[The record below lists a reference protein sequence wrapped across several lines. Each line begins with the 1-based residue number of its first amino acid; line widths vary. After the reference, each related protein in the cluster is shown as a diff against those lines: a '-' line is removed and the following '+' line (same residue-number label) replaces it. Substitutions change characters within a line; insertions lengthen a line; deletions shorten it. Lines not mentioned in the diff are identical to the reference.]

1 MVVLRTGQ
9 HFTAAELAALTKGS
23 KQPKYRNKPTF
34 ADGQRFDSIKE
45 AKRYG
50 ELRLLARAGEISDL
64 ELQPEFEF
72 IINGELFLTRT
83 GRVFKYR
90 ADFRYRQ
97 DGKTIVEDVKSPI
110 TEANPVYRMKRDL
123 MRHVHGI
130 IIFET

>member
-1 MVVLRTGQ
+1 MALKTGDRLNAKQ
-9 HFTAAELAALTKGS
+9 VAELIKKGS
-23 KQPKYRNKPTF
+23 KYRNKPTF
-34 ADGQRFDSIKE
+34 VDGQRFDSKKE
-45 AKRYG
+45 ARRYG
-50 ELRLLARAGEISDL
+50 ELKLLARAGEISKL

-130 IIFET
+130 EIYET